1 MLPFCSPN
9 QQQNRR
15 ATTSPELTPDQIQAL
30 LRLRQ
35 ELDGFLGS
43 VGISDVAAPT
53 PAPQW
58 RGDYARIWRLLHAVR
73 QAGGDLSADEWAR
86 LGAAHDYD
94 PRGLG
99 GFFRGG
105 EPVMTMQG
113 ERRVLTE
120 QGQRFIERWERD
132 FGRLTDEHG
141 TYTLVRQ
148 RRADGGEF
156 ENVVDADPAE
166 VQAEYD
172 RISGHGLM
180 LIRDRR
186 TDDPGRASGIVWQVW
201 TSSLVSFEPT
211 DRLPDP
217 LPARLS
223 APPASSSDQEPPPV
237 RQLARIMELVGQVA
251 DVARLEIEQPPEH
264 IGVGQPGTWTRT
276 TGLLSRVDAQA
287 AVYDRLGGPPLPDA
301 LRTFTRT
308 ARQLPT
314 NQKRMVGE
322 AEGILA
328 MLTHFM
334 ESADFGTSKK
344 DQA

>member
-1 MLPFCSPN
+1 MSTAL
-9 QQQNRR
+9 
-15 ATTSPELTPDQIQAL
+15 TSEQVQAF
-30 LRLRQ
+30 LRLHQ
-35 ELDGFLGS
+35 ELGGLLGS
-43 VGISDVAAPT
+43 VGVGDVAPAAPE
-53 PAPQW
+53 PQW

-73 QAGGDLSADEWAR
+73 QAGGDLNAEEWSR
-86 LGAAHDYD
+86 LGIAHDYD

-105 EPVMTMQG
+105 EPVMTVQG

-120 QGQRFIERWERD
+120 HGLRFIERWERD
-132 FGRLTDEHG
+132 FGRDRLADERG
-141 TYTLVRQ
+141 TNTLIRQ
-148 RRADGGEF
+148 RRVDGGEF
-156 ENVVDADPAE
+156 ENVIDAGPSE
-166 VQAEYD
+166 VQEEYD
-172 RISGHGLM
+172 RIAGHGLM

-186 TDDPGRASGIVWQVW
+186 SDDPGRTSGVVWQVW
-201 TSSLVSFEPT
+201 TSSLVGYEPT

-223 APPASSSDQEPPPV
+223 APSASTSDQEPPV
-237 RQLARIMELVGQVA
+237 RQLARIMELVGEVA
-251 DVARLEIEQPPEH
+251 DVARLEIEHPPER

-276 TGLLSRVDAQA
+276 TGLLTRIDAQA
-287 AVYDRLGGPPLPDA
+287 AGYDRFGGPPLPDA

-314 NQKRMVGE
+314 RQKRMVGE

-328 MLTHFM
+328 TLTHFM
-334 ESADFGTSKK
+334 ETTDFGASNK